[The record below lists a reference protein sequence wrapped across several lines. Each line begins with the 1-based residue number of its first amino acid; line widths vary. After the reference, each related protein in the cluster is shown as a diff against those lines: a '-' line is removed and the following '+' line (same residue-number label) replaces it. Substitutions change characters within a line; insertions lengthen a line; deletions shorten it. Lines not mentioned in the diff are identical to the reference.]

1 MDPHRPAGAVAPG
14 HTGPARWELLRA
26 LGAVADSPAAARA
39 VAPALGLPA
48 LTDADHTEA
57 FVLNCPPYAA
67 VYLGPDGA
75 LGGEGADRVAGFW
88 RALEITPPTEPD
100 HLAALLGL
108 YASIGEAAADQN
120 ARPATAAAL
129 TRSRAALL
137 AEHLWPWLPAY
148 LDAVTDLD
156 LPPLTA
162 WAELA
167 QRALAAEQAG
177 HTEHTE
183 HTEHTGQAGPAEQQK
198 EATPLPLALRAAR
211 APLESEGSLRDLVD
225 ALTTPI
231 TSGIILTRRRL
242 AAGAGQASVGH
253 RIGERRFTL
262 RAMLEQDPAATLAW
276 LETEARRWHARHA
289 ARPDPTSQWWA
300 DRAEHTATLLRQARP
315 PPG

>member
-1 MDPHRPAGAVAPG
+1 MA
-14 HTGPARWELLRA
+14 ARWELLRA
-26 LGAVADSPAAARA
+26 IGAVADSPTAARA

-48 LTDADHTEA
+48 PTDADHTET
-57 FVLNCPPYAA
+57 FVLNSPPYAA

-108 YASIGEAAADQN
+108 YASLGEAATDQN
-120 ARPATAAAL
+120 ARPVTAAAL

-156 LPPLTA
+156 LPSLTA

-167 QRALAAEQAG
+167 QRALAAEHAE
-177 HTEHTE
+177 HAEHTE
-183 HTEHTGQAGPAEQQK
+183 HAERAEQQP
-198 EATPLPLALRAAR
+198 ETAQLPLALRGAP
-211 APLESEGSLRDLVD
+211 APLGSEGSLRDLVD
-225 ALTTPI
+225 ALTTPVV
-231 TSGIILTRRRL
+231 SGMILTRRRL
-242 AAGAGQASVGH
+242 ATGAGQANVGH

-262 RAMLEQDPAATLAW
+262 RAMLEQDPAATLTW

-300 DRAEHTATLLRQARP
+300 DRAGHTAALLREAGAQA
-315 PPG
+315 G